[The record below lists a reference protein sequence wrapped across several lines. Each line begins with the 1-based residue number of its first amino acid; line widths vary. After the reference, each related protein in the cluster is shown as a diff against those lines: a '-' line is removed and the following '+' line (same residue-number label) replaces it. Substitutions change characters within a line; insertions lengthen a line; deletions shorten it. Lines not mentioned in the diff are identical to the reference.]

1 MVRSEFFL
9 PEGLTG
15 VGIDAD
21 EFAGEVGGVN
31 AIFNKGRRAGESD
44 VVVVAPHFH
53 ALIEDELLGRVFL
66 GDVDANEATFGGG
79 VDVFLAVEG
88 DELVLIKNDL

>member
-1 MVRSEFFL
+1 MVRGEFFL
-9 PEGLTG
+9 PEGLAG

-21 EFAGEVGGVN
+21 KFAGEVGGVN

-79 VDVFLAVEG
+79 VDVFLTV
-88 DELVLIKNDL
+88 DCDKLVFIQKDL